1 MDPIPVTIIAGS
13 FACGKTT
20 LCNQLL
26 GTLGPAQRN
35 VAVISHCFAEEYACQ
50 PVVLHE
56 SHCGLLE
63 EVYDYGSGCLC
74 CTPGGE
80 LNQRLNN
87 MMMWGERYDHVL
99 IRTGPAADPLLFAD
113 AVQRSRAYRISGLV
127 TVVDSAMLCF
137 SEQLVSGSSLE
148 QLRAADVLLLR
159 SSKVGEDVEAAREEL
174 QKLLRMQDIDAPV
187 LLWNA
192 PIDRSVAMSLLY
204 CRPDG
209 REYIC
214 KPSSLVPNLAGN
226 LGTIH
231 DTNFKAIQIVENGTA
246 DMQASLKWTA
256 SLLSQGFCVRMKAL
270 LPVQTENGLC
280 TLLVNATRGHI
291 LEQRLVIEPPTQ
303 ILMGDLKMLVGN
315 IGQLDGVDPEKPLC
329 RMFLLLGPPMA
340 KGLGDLDELLKS
352 MPSSVD
358 LADSFLSVLTA

>member
-26 GTLGPAQRN
+26 DTLGPAQRN
-35 VAVISHCFAEEYACQ
+35 VAVISHRFAEEYACQ
-50 PVVLHE
+50 PVVVHE
-56 SHCGLLE
+56 PHCGLLE

-87 MMMWGERYDHVL
+87 AMMWGERYDHVL

-113 AVQRSRAYRISGLV
+113 AVQRSSAYRISGLV

-159 SSKVGEDVEAAREEL
+159 SSKVGEDEAALEEL
-174 QKLLRMQDIDAPV
+174 QKLLRTQDIDAPV

-192 PIDRSVAMSLLY
+192 PIGRSDAMSLLY

-209 REYIC
+209 REYTC

-231 DTNFKAIQIVENGTA
+231 DTNFKAIQIVENGTV

-256 SLLSQGFCVRMKAL
+256 SVLSQGFCVRMKAL
-270 LPVQTENGLC
+270 LPVRTENGLC
-280 TLLVNATRGHI
+280 TLLVNATRGHMV
-291 LEQRLVIEPPTQ
+291 EQRLVSELPPQ
-303 ILMGDLKMLVGN
+303 LLMGDLKMLVGN

-358 LADSFLSVLTA
+358 LADSFLSVLTV